1 LKVLTR
7 AQCTGRR
14 HDRAVTLARFA
25 LGTVGVAGAAVLLV
39 VVVGTFLPRI
49 PVIGFFGSFLSGQY
63 PVHVVPAALVGIG
76 LGLGLVALGV
86 PALGV
91 VVAVVGGLALLGG
104 LVVLGALHTAARA
117 EGVRID
123 WALALRA
130 VDQSGATPDLTV
142 TYRPGLDL
150 DVVLPAGPGPHPVMV
165 WVHGGSWV
173 RGTRADRIRSNRW
186 FADHGLAVVAV
197 TYRLPGDPALPG
209 ATLGEAQRDDVAA
222 ALAWVRGPGREYGLD
237 PTAVTLAGQSAG
249 ATLALTTTAALA
261 GVPGAGLPGAAPTSP
276 PAATVAFYPVVDLRL
291 VAPGLQVAVFGGPTS
306 AFPTLTRSASPTDLV
321 AGALPPTM
329 LVVGAA
335 DNFIR
340 ADLVRAYDAA
350 LRASGVPGRLLQV
363 PYADHVFDHPYGSPG
378 GQIARPAVLAFLRE
392 RAWTPTPRI

>member
-1 LKVLTR
+1 
-7 AQCTGRR
+7 
-14 HDRAVTLARFA
+14 VTLARIA
-25 LGTVGVAGAAVLLV
+25 LGTVGVVGAAALLV
-39 VVVGTFLPRI
+39 VVAGTFLPRI
-49 PVIGFFGSFLSGQY
+49 PVIGFFGSFVSGQY

-76 LGLGLVALGV
+76 PGLGLVALGV
-86 PALGV
+86 PGLGV
-91 VVAVVGGLALLGG
+91 VVALVGAVALVGG
-104 LVVLGALHTAARA
+104 LVVLRALRATARA

-123 WALALRA
+123 WGLALRA

-150 DVVLPAGPGPHPVMV
+150 DVSLPPGPGPHPVMV

-173 RGTRADRIRSNRW
+173 RGTRADRSRSNRW

-209 ATLGEAQRDDVAA
+209 ATLGAAQRDDVAA
-222 ALAWVRGPGREYGLD
+222 ALAWVRGPGREHGLD

-249 ATLALTTTAALA
+249 ATLALTTTAALS
-261 GVPGAGLPGAAPTSP
+261 GVPGAELAGAAPTP
-276 PAATVAFYPVVDLRL
+276 APAATVAFYPVVDLRL
-291 VAPGLQVAVFGGPTS
+291 VAPGLQDAVLGGPATT
-306 AFPTLTRSASPTDLV
+306 FPALTRAASPTDLV
-321 AGALPPTM
+321 AGSLPPTM

-340 ADLVRAYDAA
+340 ADLVRAHHAA
-350 LRASGVPGRLLQV
+350 LHAAGVPGRLLQV

-378 GQIARPAVLAFLRE
+378 GQIARPAVLAFLHE
-392 RAWTPTPRI
+392 RAWIPIRGSQA